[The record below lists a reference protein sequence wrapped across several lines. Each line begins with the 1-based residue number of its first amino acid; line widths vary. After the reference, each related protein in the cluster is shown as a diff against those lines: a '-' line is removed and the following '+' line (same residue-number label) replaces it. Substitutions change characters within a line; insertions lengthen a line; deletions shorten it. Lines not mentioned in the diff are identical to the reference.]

1 MAAILYVPLLFW
13 INDSNKRKNTVSQAS
28 SILAPVPHLSKAQNI
43 ALKSLMIM
51 GYLEGTSF
59 LLLLCV
65 AMPLKYMMG
74 IPEAVTY
81 VGMAH
86 GMLFVAYI
94 VVLFATAMRI
104 KMPIWAIPAGVI
116 GSFLPFG
123 PFIFDYVLK
132 KHLNKTAQA
141 QI

>member
-1 MAAILYVPLLFW
+1 M
-13 INDSNKRKNTVSQAS
+13 SQAQPTT
-28 SILAPVPHLSKAQNI
+28 APVPHLNKAQNT
-43 ALKSLMIM
+43 ALKSLTIM

-59 LLLLCV
+59 LLLLCI
-65 AMPLKYMMG
+65 AMPLKYMLG
-74 IPEAVTY
+74 IPEAVRY

-94 VVLFATAMRI
+94 VVLMATAMRI

-123 PFIFDYVLK
+123 PFIFDHVLK
-132 KHLNKTAQA
+132 KYLIKNRH
-141 QI
+141 

>member
-1 MAAILYVPLLFW
+1 
-13 INDSNKRKNTVSQAS
+13 
-28 SILAPVPHLSKAQNI
+28 
-43 ALKSLMIM
+43 M

-59 LLLLCV
+59 LLLLGI

-74 IPEAVTY
+74 IPEVVTY

-94 VVLFATAMRI
+94 VVLVTTAMRI
-104 KMPIWAIPAGVI
+104 KMPLWAVPAGVI

-123 PFIFDYVLK
+123 PFIFDHVLK
-132 KHLNKTAQA
+132 KHLKQVRT
-141 QI
+141 

>member
-1 MAAILYVPLLFW
+1 M
-13 INDSNKRKNTVSQAS
+13 SQAQ
-28 SILAPVPHLSKAQNI
+28 SIIAPIPHLNKTQNT

-59 LLLLCV
+59 LLLLCI

-74 IPEAVTY
+74 IPEAVRY

-94 VVLFATAMRI
+94 VVLMTTALRI

-123 PFIFDYVLK
+123 PFIFDHVLK
-132 KHLNKTAQA
+132 KHLKQTKA
-141 QI
+141 